1 MGFRSPAGIVI
12 VAGPMPAL
20 VDCFIFCSLLTSRSA
35 VTKTMLV
42 PLRLSAQAPAA
53 SSIMEA
59 RNTSAARGL
68 RLIMKIEAMLWI
80 VVFILVALAFL
91 FPKTRAFSLSAIGVA
106 IFAIVVIVV
115 VAKRGE
121 PVAVVA
127 ATPRAVEQR
136 PIDFERFHVENLDK
150 ADPEAKNRIRV
161 AEIRF
166 DQIRAEAGA
175 ERGSI
180 GRIVARLYND
190 SATFILTD
198 YGYDLVVQDCI
209 RGTCTTVFEQHG
221 LSAAS
226 VPPNQARDVEIAVRD
241 GNTRDQPPIK
251 ILGTANVLLT
261 PTAARAQPISNAKL

>member
-1 MGFRSPAGIVI
+1 
-12 VAGPMPAL
+12 
-20 VDCFIFCSLLTSRSA
+20 
-35 VTKTMLV
+35 
-42 PLRLSAQAPAA
+42 
-53 SSIMEA
+53 
-59 RNTSAARGL
+59 
-68 RLIMKIEAMLWI
+68 MKIEAMLWI
-80 VVFILVALAFL
+80 VVFVLVALAFL
-91 FPKTRAFSLSAIGVA
+91 FTKTRAFSLSAIGVA

-127 ATPRAVEQR
+127 APPTVEQK
-136 PIDFERFHVENLDK
+136 PVDFERFHIENLDK
-150 ADPEAKNRIRV
+150 ADPEAKTRIRV

-190 SATFILTD
+190 SATFTLTD

-209 RGTCTTVFEQHG
+209 RAVCTTVFEQHG

-226 VPPNQARDVEIAVRD
+226 VPPNQARDVEIAIRD
-241 GNTRDQPPIK
+241 GNTRDPSPIK

-261 PTAARAQPISNAKL
+261 ADATRAQPAS